1 MGCGGGGAPFIKLE
15 TNLGRVVGVVKDSKG
30 GYGRGFVHVV
40 VFRVAVA

>member
-1 MGCGGGGAPFIKLE
+1 MGGGGAPFIKLE
-15 TNLGRVVGVVKDSKG
+15 TNLGRVVGVGVVKDSKG